1 MKEIII
7 KVNDS
12 YDVPDSIYALTCEEA
27 QLWLTTIHEVLSTH
41 DNVVNSAIQSEVSDL
56 FSKKYTDTIK
66 LLNKNIDDYNITVA
80 QLQSALHEKDLCI
93 AKQKETLTNKL
104 TQESAEEKTRLINK
118 YNTRIADLE
127 KDNVSQ
133 RKFINDKHEKELLEK
148 ETQLS
153 TQLDAYRALKD
164 KSYEEL
170 YQTKINLREQHVKN
184 MEDKDVQIKSQL
196 ATLVTQERE
205 QYNKLL
211 ADNEKKLSIQLTQE
225 REQHAKNIEDHERK
239 LSTERERYNKI
250 HDDNEKRFKEQMTY
264 EREQHNKLLA
274 DNEKRLKEL
283 VSQERE
289 QYNKLLADNEKKLTV
304 QLVQERELYAKN
316 TEEHERKLSTER
328 ELYAKNTEDHER
340 KLSTEHELY
349 NKLLADNEK
358 KLATQLTQEREQSNK
373 LFDIRENNLIAQIT
387 QEREQYNK
395 LLADREKQLNA
406 QIAQERE
413 HYSKLIED
421 RERQLIQKATD
432 EHKQLQN
439 KFDDQLEQYK
449 QNINIQLSKEH
460 DQIKQSLIFEND
472 KLKTSQLT
480 LQENNAREIDR
491 LKSEYILINEKSA
504 KDIELAQNRSAK
516 EVDFIKQNFEYI
528 KTQIEK
534 EHELSRNRFI
544 QEHAQL
550 RQDNEQLKQEYKK
563 QIEFLNKQK
572 DEISQSIE
580 KEKTIIK
587 KSYDEQMIKL
597 EKSLEKSAQQE
608 MHSLKSEI
616 AAQKSTIEQLKVNL
630 SEAKLQRKS
639 LDDINT
645 TLQPVIKFYG
655 SKSSTE
661 EKGTAGEKFIY
672 NILTTSDRYTDSV
685 TEDMSGVAKHGDLFF
700 KWKQIRCMIEIKNKQ
715 TLTNTDIEKFERD
728 IDSSIISK
736 NINCAMFI
744 SLRTDLFPGKQRNL
758 IQFDYRNNIL
768 VTYLS
773 MSSMTDIHYSICCI
787 DKLLASTTTNDE
799 RADKLIKYFIDYH
812 TIMTR
817 NRIIYEKQISN
828 NNKEIAYYTKLLRE
842 TDNAIKS
849 MTLDYSIFVKGVSI
863 NDSDTD
869 EELPP
874 VTSPVAQPVTSPV
887 APSVTLVKKPALVS
901 TPITIDMLNKV
912 IDDGLLLVN
921 SNKTAFRID
930 QKFVAHALNR
940 DISDISKIKNFDEI
954 ISIRRNKLLIAMV
967 NMNSAKKLIVYKKQH
982 GKNITRD
989 IAVKSLK
996 LVSDRELRQ
1005 LSTLCSGSGREV
1017 FATYRNQCELLYNKY
1032 TNDKPKDATSN
1043 ETDED
1048 TDDVIDEVDET
1059 EDTDE

>member
-133 RKFINDKHEKELLEK
+133 RKFINDKYEKELLEK

-184 MEDKDVQIKSQL
+184 MEEKDVQIKSQL

-274 DNEKRLKEL
+274 DNEK
-283 VSQERE
+283 
-289 QYNKLLADNEKKLTV
+289 
-304 QLVQERELYAKN
+304 
-316 TEEHERKLSTER
+316 
-328 ELYAKNTEDHER
+328 
-340 KLSTEHELY
+340 
-349 NKLLADNEK
+349 
-358 KLATQLTQEREQSNK
+358 
-373 LFDIRENNLIAQIT
+373 
-387 QEREQYNK
+387 
-395 LLADREKQLNA
+395 QLNA

-413 HYSKLIED
+413 HYGKLIED

-728 IDSSIISK
+728 IDASIISK

-874 VTSPVAQPVTSPV
+874 VTSPVAQPVTPSV
-887 APSVTLVKKPALVS
+887 TPSVTLVKKPALVS

-967 NMNSAKKLIVYKKQH
+967 NMNSAKKLIAYKKQH

>member
-1 MKEIII
+1 MKEIVI

-12 YDVPDSIYALTCEEA
+12 YDVPDSIYGLTCEEA

-41 DNVVNSAIQSEVSDL
+41 DSVVNSAIQSEVSEL
-56 FSKKYTDTIK
+56 LSKKYTDTIK
-66 LLNKNIDDYNITVA
+66 LLNKNIDDYNITVT
-80 QLQSALHEKDLCI
+80 QLQNALHEKDLCI

-104 TQESAEEKTRLINK
+104 TQESAEEKAQLINK

-127 KDNVSQ
+127 KDNASQ
-133 RKFINDKHEKELLEK
+133 RKFINDKYEKELLEK
-148 ETQLS
+148 EKQLS

-184 MEDKDVQIKSQL
+184 MEEKEVQIKSQL
-196 ATLVTQERE
+196 ATLMAQERE
-205 QYNKLL
+205 QYNKSL

-225 REQHAKNIEDHERK
+225 REQHAKNIEDRERQII
-239 LSTERERYNKI
+239 TERERYNKI
-250 HDDNEKRFKEQMTY
+250 HDDNEKRLKEQMTY

-274 DNEKRLKEL
+274 DNEKRLKDL

-304 QLVQERELYAKN
+304 QLTQERELYAKN
-316 TEEHERKLSTER
+316 TEEHERKLSTAH
-328 ELYAKNTEDHER
+328 ELYTKNTEEHER
-340 KLSTEHELY
+340 KLST
-349 NKLLADNEK
+349 
-358 KLATQLTQEREQSNK
+358 
-373 LFDIRENNLIAQIT
+373 
-387 QEREQYNK
+387 
-395 LLADREKQLNA
+395 
-406 QIAQERE
+406 ERE

-421 RERQLIQKATD
+421 RERQLIQKAAD

-491 LKSEYILINEKSA
+491 LKSEYILINEKSV

-544 QEHAQL
+544 QEHTQL

-563 QIEFLNKQK
+563 QIECLHKQK

-630 SEAKLQRKS
+630 SDAKLQRKA

-685 TEDMSGVAKHGDLFF
+685 TEDMSGIAKHGDLFF

-812 TIMTR
+812 TMMTR

-869 EELPP
+869 EDLPLDTSAATP
-874 VTSPVAQPVTSPV
+874 LVTPLVTSAATPLFTPLVTSAATPLV
-887 APSVTLVKKPALVS
+887 TSAATLVKKPALIS

-954 ISIRRNKLLIAMV
+954 ISVRRNKLLIAMV
-967 NMNSAKKLIVYKKQH
+967 NIGAAKKLIAYKKQH

-989 IAVKSLK
+989 LAVKSLK

-1005 LSTLCSGSGREV
+1005 LSTLCSGTGREV
-1017 FATYRNQCELLYNKY
+1017 FATYRNQCELVYKKY
-1032 TNDKPKDATSN
+1032 TDDNPKDATSD

-1048 TDDVIDEVDET
+1048 TDGVIDEVDET
-1059 EDTDE
+1059 DETDE

>member
-1 MKEIII
+1 MKEIVI

-133 RKFINDKHEKELLEK
+133 RKFINDKYEKELLEK

-274 DNEKRLKEL
+274 DN
-283 VSQERE
+283 
-289 QYNKLLADNEKKLTV
+289 
-304 QLVQERELYAKN
+304 
-316 TEEHERKLSTER
+316 
-328 ELYAKNTEDHER
+328 
-340 KLSTEHELY
+340 
-349 NKLLADNEK
+349 
-358 KLATQLTQEREQSNK
+358 
-373 LFDIRENNLIAQIT
+373 
-387 QEREQYNK
+387 
-395 LLADREKQLNA
+395 EKQLNA

-728 IDSSIISK
+728 IDASIISK

-874 VTSPVAQPVTSPV
+874 VTSPVAQPVTPSV
-887 APSVTLVKKPALVS
+887 TPSVTLVKKPALVS

-967 NMNSAKKLIVYKKQH
+967 NMNSAKKLIAYKKQH

>member
-133 RKFINDKHEKELLEK
+133 RKFINDKYEKELLEK

-184 MEDKDVQIKSQL
+184 MEEKDVQIKSQL

-274 DNEKRLKEL
+274 DN
-283 VSQERE
+283 
-289 QYNKLLADNEKKLTV
+289 
-304 QLVQERELYAKN
+304 
-316 TEEHERKLSTER
+316 
-328 ELYAKNTEDHER
+328 
-340 KLSTEHELY
+340 
-349 NKLLADNEK
+349 
-358 KLATQLTQEREQSNK
+358 
-373 LFDIRENNLIAQIT
+373 
-387 QEREQYNK
+387 
-395 LLADREKQLNA
+395 EKQLNA

-874 VTSPVAQPVTSPV
+874 VTSPVAQPVTPSV
-887 APSVTLVKKPALVS
+887 TPSVTLVKKPALVS
-901 TPITIDMLNKV
+901 TPITIDMLNKA

-921 SNKTAFRID
+921 SNKAAFRID
-930 QKFVAHALNR
+930 QNFIAHALNR
-940 DISDISKIKNFDEI
+940 DISDVSKIKNFDEI

-967 NMNSAKKLIVYKKQH
+967 NMNSAKKLIAYKKQH

>member
-1 MKEIII
+1 MKEIVI

-133 RKFINDKHEKELLEK
+133 RKFINDKYEKELLEK

-274 DNEKRLKEL
+274 DNEK
-283 VSQERE
+283 
-289 QYNKLLADNEKKLTV
+289 
-304 QLVQERELYAKN
+304 
-316 TEEHERKLSTER
+316 
-328 ELYAKNTEDHER
+328 
-340 KLSTEHELY
+340 
-349 NKLLADNEK
+349 
-358 KLATQLTQEREQSNK
+358 
-373 LFDIRENNLIAQIT
+373 
-387 QEREQYNK
+387 
-395 LLADREKQLNA
+395 QLNA

-413 HYSKLIED
+413 HYGKLIED

-728 IDSSIISK
+728 IDASIISK

-874 VTSPVAQPVTSPV
+874 VTSPVAQPVTPSV
-887 APSVTLVKKPALVS
+887 TPSVTLVKKPALVS

-967 NMNSAKKLIVYKKQH
+967 NMNSAKKLIAYKKQH